1 MQAARDSSR
10 NLAATHQ
17 SSAPDIN
24 LLSELP
30 SMDGICARVQIT
42 KEYVEHDVLA
52 LAEPEFLRCVA
63 NAAHFHDKDA
73 FTFVG
78 TDEDTDWRKRCR
90 VAWIELFMFSKTC
103 LPQLPGGKAKANHN
117 KNLLINRL
125 ERWRGG
131 ERATPYGRRMEGSQ
145 TVKDKFKMKNNGGN
159 VEKTFAWHTRS
170 RVCQARQST
179 ASLVQA

>member
-1 MQAARDSSR
+1 MIDGHLLNVIPGDVPREWLEENRLQQCTHCGKTVAASAAHGIHRRCWASVQAARDSSR

-24 LLSELP
+24 LLLELP
-30 SMDGICARVQIT
+30 PMDEVCGWVQIT

-63 NAAHFHDKDA
+63 NAARFHDKDA
-73 FTFVG
+73 FTFIG

-103 LPQLPGGKAKANHN
+103 LPQFP
-117 KNLLINRL
+117 
-125 ERWRGG
+125 
-131 ERATPYGRRMEGSQ
+131 
-145 TVKDKFKMKNNGGN
+145 
-159 VEKTFAWHTRS
+159 
-170 RVCQARQST
+170 
-179 ASLVQA
+179 